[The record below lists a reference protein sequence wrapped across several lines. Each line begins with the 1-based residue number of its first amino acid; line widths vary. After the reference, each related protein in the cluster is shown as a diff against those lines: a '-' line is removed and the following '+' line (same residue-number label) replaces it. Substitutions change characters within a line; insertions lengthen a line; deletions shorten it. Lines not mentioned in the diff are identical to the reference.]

1 MSEHYL
7 KYPKKALWL
16 DQLLDAY
23 YLIAFF
29 DTGMVIGF
37 FMMYK
42 DNPEVFHKVF
52 INLVTYSFLDKSK
65 HKIIII
71 LKIFRTTEN
80 NKTD

>member
-7 KYPKKALWL
+7 KYRKKDLWL

-37 FMMYK
+37 FTMYK
-42 DNPEVFHKVF
+42 DNLVVFHKVF
-52 INLVTYSFLDKSK
+52 INCITHSFLDKK
-65 HKIIII
+65 KKKKPKLLGVI
-71 LKIFRTTEN
+71 L
-80 NKTD
+80 